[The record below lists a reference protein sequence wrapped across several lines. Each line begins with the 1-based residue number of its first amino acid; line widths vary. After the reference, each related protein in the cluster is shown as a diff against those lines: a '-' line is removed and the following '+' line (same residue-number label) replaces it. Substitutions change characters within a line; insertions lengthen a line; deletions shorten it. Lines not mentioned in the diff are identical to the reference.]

1 MTPLMDCAGGGY
13 QFLCKVSQQGRA
25 VIARSFRGLF
35 GASRRSSVTRGSA
48 FVPSDE
54 RIYAIGDVHG
64 RLDLLIALLETIE
77 CDDEA
82 RAAANTRVVLL
93 GDLVDR
99 GPQSNQVIE
108 HLLTRDWGGRWP
120 VFLKGNHEEVFLLTL
135 AGNLEAARFWMRI
148 GGAETMASYGV
159 SQALIESGD
168 MLSLCEDFA
177 RRVPDAHAM
186 FLNRMTDTLVV
197 GGYCFVHAGIKPGVP
212 LDRQKPEDL
221 RWIRERFLD
230 FEGSH
235 GMIIVHGHS
244 ISPAVEE
251 LHNRIGIDTGAYTS
265 GTLTAI
271 GIEAGHRWFLA
282 T

>member
-1 MTPLMDCAGGGY
+1 M
-13 QFLCKVSQQGRA
+13 
-25 VIARSFRGLF
+25 IARRLKNLF
-35 GASRRSSVTRGSA
+35 GSRGDDA
-48 FVPSDE
+48 AAPAGAHVPPGE
-54 RIYAIGDVHG
+54 RLYAIGDVHG
-64 RLDLLIALLETIE
+64 RLDLLTNLLDAIDR
-77 CDDEA
+77 DDAA
-82 RAAANTRVVLL
+82 RGPADTRVILL

-99 GPQSNQVIE
+99 GPQSKQVID
-108 HLLTRDWGGRWP
+108 HLLTRDWGTRRP

-135 AGNLEAARFWMRI
+135 AGNLEAARFWVRI

-159 SQALIESGD
+159 SASLIESGE
-168 MLSLCEDFA
+168 MLSVCEDFA

-186 FLNRMTDTLVV
+186 FLNRMIDSLVV

-235 GMIIVHGHS
+235 GAIVVHGHS

-251 LHNRIGIDTGAYTS
+251 LHNRIGIDTGAYAS

-271 GIEAGHRWFLA
+271 GIESGHRWFLA

>member
-1 MTPLMDCAGGGY
+1 M
-13 QFLCKVSQQGRA
+13 
-25 VIARSFRGLF
+25 IARRLKSLF
-35 GASRRSSVTRGSA
+35 GSGASDKSA
-48 FVPSDE
+48 PDGAHVPSGE
-54 RIYAIGDVHG
+54 RLYAIGDVHG
-64 RLDLLIALLETIE
+64 RLDLLAHLLDTVDR
-77 CDDEA
+77 DDEERGPA
-82 RAAANTRVVLL
+82 DTRVILL

-99 GPQSNQVIE
+99 GPQSKQVID
-108 HLLTRDWGGRWP
+108 HLLTRDWGTRRP

-135 AGNLEAARFWMRI
+135 AGNLEAARFWLRI

-159 SQALIESGD
+159 SDALIDSGD
-168 MLSLCEDFA
+168 TLTLCEDFA
-177 RRVPDAHAM
+177 IRVPDAHAI
-186 FLNRMTDTLVV
+186 FLNRMIDSLAV

-235 GMIIVHGHS
+235 GTIVVHGHS

-251 LHNRIGIDTGAYTS
+251 LHNRIGIDTGAYAT

-271 GIEAGHRWFLA
+271 GIEAGHRWFLS

>member
-1 MTPLMDCAGGGY
+1 MI
-13 QFLCKVSQQGRA
+13 GR
-25 VIARSFRGLF
+25 RFKSLF
-35 GASRRSSVTRGSA
+35 GGSRDGAATVGGA
-48 FVPSDE
+48 HVPSGE
-54 RIYAIGDVHG
+54 RLYAIGDVHG
-64 RLDLLIALLETIE
+64 RLDLLTHLLDAIDR
-77 CDDEA
+77 DDDA
-82 RAAANTRVVLL
+82 RGSADTRVVLL

-99 GPQSNQVIE
+99 GPQSKQVID
-108 HLLTRDWGGRWP
+108 HLLHRDWGRRRP

-135 AGNLEAARFWMRI
+135 AGNLEAARFWTRI

-159 SQALIESGD
+159 PEALIESGD
-168 MLSLCEDFA
+168 TLSLCEEFA
-177 RRVPDAHAM
+177 GRVPDAHAV
-186 FLNRMTDTLVV
+186 FLHRMIDSLAV

-235 GMIIVHGHS
+235 GTIVVHGHS

-251 LHNRIGIDTGAYTS
+251 LHNRIGIDTGAYAS

-271 GIEAGHRWFLA
+271 GIEAGHRWFLS

>member
-1 MTPLMDCAGGGY
+1 M
-13 QFLCKVSQQGRA
+13 
-25 VIARSFRGLF
+25 IARRFKTLF
-35 GASRRSSVTRGSA
+35 GGRREGGAGTGGA
-48 FVPSDE
+48 HVPSGE
-54 RIYAIGDVHG
+54 RLYAIGDVHG
-64 RLDLLIALLETIE
+64 RLDLLTQLLDAIDR
-77 CDDEA
+77 DDDA
-82 RAAANTRVVLL
+82 RESADTRVVLL

-99 GPQSNQVIE
+99 GPHSKQVID
-108 HLLTRDWGGRWP
+108 HLLQRDWGARRP

-135 AGNLEAARFWMRI
+135 AGNLEAARFWTRI

-159 SQALIESGD
+159 PEALIDSGD
-168 MLSLCEDFA
+168 TLSLCEEFA
-177 RRVPDAHAM
+177 RRVPDAHAV
-186 FLNRMTDTLVV
+186 FLNRMIDSLAV

-235 GMIIVHGHS
+235 GTIVVHGHS

-251 LHNRIGIDTGAYTS
+251 LHNRIGIDTGAYAS

-271 GIEAGHRWFLA
+271 GIEAGHRWFLS

>member
-1 MTPLMDCAGGGY
+1 MIARRLKNLFGGG
-13 QFLCKVSQQGRA
+13 GP
-25 VIARSFRGLF
+25 RGEATAF
-35 GASRRSSVTRGSA
+35 SGAHLPPG
-48 FVPSDE
+48 E
-54 RIYAIGDVHG
+54 RLYAIGDVHG
-64 RLDLLIALLETIE
+64 RLDLLTHLLDAIERDDAARGAAETRII
-77 CDDEA
+77 
-82 RAAANTRVVLL
+82 LL

-99 GPQSNQVIE
+99 GPQSKHVID
-108 HLLTRDWGGRWP
+108 HLLTRDWGARRP

-135 AGNLEAARFWMRI
+135 GGNLEAARFWTRI

-159 SQALIESGD
+159 SEALIESGD

-186 FLNRMTDTLVV
+186 FLNRMADTLVV
-197 GGYCFVHAGIKPGVP
+197 GGYCFVHAGLRPGVP
-212 LDRQKPEDL
+212 LDRQKAEDL

-235 GMIIVHGHS
+235 GTIVVHGHS

-251 LHNRIGIDTGAYTS
+251 RHNRIGIDTGAYAS

>member
-1 MTPLMDCAGGGY
+1 MIGRLRNLFGGGD
-13 QFLCKVSQQGRA
+13 A
-25 VIARSFRGLF
+25 PADRSAMG
-35 GASRRSSVTRGSA
+35 GGH
-48 FVPSDE
+48 VPAGQ
-54 RIYAIGDVHG
+54 RLYAIGDVHG
-64 RLDLLIALLETIE
+64 RLDLLRRLLDTIE
-77 CDDEA
+77 RDDDARDEA
-82 RAAANTRVVLL
+82 DTRVILL

-99 GPQSNQVIE
+99 GPQSKQVIDE
-108 HLLTRDWGGRWP
+108 LITRDWSNRRP
-120 VFLKGNHEEVFLLTL
+120 VFLKGNHEEVFLMTL
-135 AGNLEAARFWMRI
+135 SGNLEALRFWTRI

-159 SQALIESGD
+159 SPALIESGD
-168 MLSLCEDFA
+168 TLSLCEDFA

-197 GGYCFVHAGIKPGVP
+197 GGYCFVHAGIRPGVP
-212 LDRQKPEDL
+212 LDRQRPEDL

-235 GMIIVHGHS
+235 GTIVVHGHS

-251 LHNRIGIDTGAYTS
+251 MHNRIGIDTGAYAS

-271 GIEAGHRWFLA
+271 GIEAGHSWFLS